1 MSLHATDEQLD
12 FPVIYASAKEGY
24 AKVELEH
31 VSGTME
37 PLFDAIIKHIP
48 PPRAHAGEGFK
59 MLVANL
65 DYSDY
70 LGRIAF
76 GKIYGGKVKVGDPAV
91 CIHGDGR
98 KTQGQ
103 NHRDLSISKACKRIE
118 IQEAHAGDIVGLT
131 GFEDVFIGETITDS
145 EDRAAACP
153 SCRSIRRPFRWSS
166 PSTTARSPA
175 RTASSSPRA
184 NLGAAGQRDRAPTSP
199 CASKQTD

>member
-1 MSLHATDEQLD
+1 M
-12 FPVIYASAKEGY
+12 PRN
-24 AKVELEH
+24 ELEH
-31 VSGTME
+31 ASGTME

-76 GKIYGGKVKVGDPAV
+76 GKIVCGKVKVGDPAV

-98 KTQGQ
+98 KEQ
-103 NHRDLSISKACKRIE
+103 SKVTAIYHFEGMKRIE
-118 IQEAHAGDIVGLT
+118 IPEAHAGDIIGLT

-145 EDRAAACP
+145 MR
-153 SCRSIRRPFRWSS
+153 
-166 PSTTARSPA
+166 A
-175 RTASSSPRA
+175 RTAAVRADRSADDPDAVCRQRRALGGHRWQAGHRAAYLGTVGEGNPDQCSFARSRKPR
-184 NLGAAGQRDRAPTSP
+184 RRTFS
-199 CASKQTD
+199 T